1 MLEYKVLF
9 PEVKKKAAFLFG
21 DHISLSYPV
30 PDIINGIRVEKFFLY
45 PVASSVQRAR
55 PFGLLTVSAE
65 SGTVL
70 SYQNCHLSDFMDTQ
84 QHPFAEKISYA
95 LPKKIGVKEFKLEQS
110 LLEKMYEVVREIAFT
125 DSFTP
130 QQQQVLRKYW
140 VVFEKAIPVAL
151 MPYYQAMG
159 RNFFEWGV
167 NYV

>member
-9 PEVKKKAAFLFG
+9 PEVKKKVAFLFG
-21 DHISLSYPV
+21 DHISLSHPV
-30 PDIINGIRVEKFFLY
+30 PDIINGIRAEKFFLY
-45 PVASSVQRAR
+45 PVASNVQRTR

-70 SYQNCHLSDFMDTQ
+70 SYQNCHLSDFVDTE
-84 QHPFAEKISYA
+84 QHPFEVKISYE
-95 LPKKIGVKEFKLEQS
+95 LPKKIGIKEFKLEQS

-125 DSFTP
+125 DSFTL

-140 VVFEKAIPVAL
+140 VVFEKAVPVAL